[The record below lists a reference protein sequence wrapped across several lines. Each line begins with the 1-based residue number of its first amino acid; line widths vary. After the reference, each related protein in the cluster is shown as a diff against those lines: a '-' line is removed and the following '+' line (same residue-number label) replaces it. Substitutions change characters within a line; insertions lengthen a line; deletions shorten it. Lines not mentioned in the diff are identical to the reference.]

1 MNNYK
6 TILKLFAILI
16 LLLVVAHI
24 VCFASFYAL
33 TVVGGTPLDLRM
45 FLSIAAGMCVSAVV
59 AFRIHQVHIFK
70 PMVGSILTVATA
82 LAAGLS
88 ILGWFGMNSEFL
100 VVFGATLASFGLC
113 KKGLTWTN
121 SALSFLAEKKQKEDL
136 RVPSH
141 SVQFLAVLFCAGLG
155 LTGLS
160 TIFIVFGI
168 RAGLTSIS
176 VAKLAYVIVF
186 IGSVAI
192 ACCVC
197 RGEEYKG
204 VKGTFFT
211 QTLCAAGLLYFVASK
226 AVSFFGIKSGYRN
239 TTTTFK
245 YLTEAL
251 ARPETMSS
259 SSSGTTRN
267 AERAERCPGRIPST
281 SARTVPRATPSLY
294 RQSILTLMKFG
305 SHRRSLQKSSGGSL
319 TTCRQNWLKQMRQ
332 CPLLRRRHELWKNG
346 FMRST
351 APQN

>member
-226 AVSFFGIKSGYRN
+226 AVSFFGIKSGY
-239 TTTTFK
+239 
-245 YLTEAL
+245 L
-251 ARPETMSS
+251 
-259 SSSGTTRN
+259 
-267 AERAERCPGRIPST
+267 
-281 SARTVPRATPSLY
+281 
-294 RQSILTLMKFG
+294 LTLVDILSALSVAIAFINLVSFLKKTWNEQGAICFCVEKDAWQKAISG
-305 SHRRSLQKSSGGSL
+305 LGRKTHRICEGLLQTEGMAPKYSAWQVLAASIALFLNHKRQAAVQPVFAYSRSLP
-319 TTCRQNWLKQMRQ
+319 RVRHHHF
-332 CPLLRRRHELWKNG
+332 RR
-346 FMRST
+346 
-351 APQN
+351 